1 MRRSVPSAV
10 AEDAHGLQT
19 RCMDNNARQRLDAIG
34 GSLGIG
40 NLQHHI
46 FLCAQQTTPRCS
58 TYDES
63 SETWGYLKKRL
74 KELDLASAPASWRN
88 SDMDQ
93 PPPETPVGTG
103 KVLRSKVDC
112 LRICERGPIA
122 VVYPE
127 GVWYHSVS
135 VEVME
140 RIIVEHLIGG
150 TPVAEY
156 VFATD
161 DLRSSDS
168 LRSSE

>member
-1 MRRSVPSAV
+1 MASMRRSVPSAV

-19 RCMDNNARQRLDAIG
+19 RYMDENARQRLDAIS

-40 NLQHHI
+40 NLQRHI
-46 FLCAQQTTPRCS
+46 LLCAQQTTPRCS

-63 SETWGYLKKRL
+63 AETWRYLKKRL
-74 KELDLASAPASWRN
+74 KELDLAAAPAWWRS
-88 SDMDQ
+88 SDTDQ

-103 KVLRSKVDC
+103 TVLRSKVDC
-112 LRICERGPIA
+112 LRICEQGPIA

-161 DLRSSDS
+161 DLRSS
-168 LRSSE
+168 E